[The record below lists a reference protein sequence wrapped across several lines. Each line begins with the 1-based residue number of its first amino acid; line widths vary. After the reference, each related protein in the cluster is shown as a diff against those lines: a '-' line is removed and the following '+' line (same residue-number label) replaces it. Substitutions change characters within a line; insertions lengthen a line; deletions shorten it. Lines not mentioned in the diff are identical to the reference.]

1 MHVFIHIVINRFK
14 LEPFN
19 VFFSLLLSFA
29 WYCPGLFNM
38 ISDICINDQLLW
50 GEKLLNLQRLNSV
63 SFSCLS
69 LCDFHKVHL
78 DHQLQV
84 TNFFIVLRLFLCT
97 KICKR
102 FPALPFNRDFSKS
115 QLNSKISSNIL
126 FNVYHSLMFNFTFN
140 SRLIIIQRRDLM
152 PDKFHLWQASRKEF
166 NGLRLPHHKF

>member
-1 MHVFIHIVINRFK
+1 M
-14 LEPFN
+14 
-19 VFFSLLLSFA
+19 FFFLYCLVLLDTVRDYSIWYQISALTISF
-29 WYCPGLFNM
+29 YE
-38 ISDICINDQLLW
+38 
-50 GEKLLNLQRLNSV
+50 EKLLNLQRLNSV

-69 LCDFHKVHL
+69 LCDFHKAHL